1 MKHTIRCLAILL
13 LVIAGSARAQSSSLY
28 LQVDPQASPY
38 AAMQR
43 PDVMRQ
49 DRLPAAVAEFSITA
63 VDQAEPRYFAINDLI
78 TIIVRESTVTDF
90 ESKLNTE
97 KKSDYQGEISDF
109 PNLDLVKLL
118 QFQLQASANTNPP
131 KVGINFDKKF
141 EGDGQYSTKNEIS
154 SRLAARVIDVKPNGT
169 LVLEARKFIQSDKET
184 LSLVLTGTCRAEDVD
199 ADNTVL
205 SSNFYDLNLVK
216 KHEGDL
222 RKATKPGLLTR
233 VFDFLF
239 AF

>member
-1 MKHTIRCLAILL
+1 MKLTPICLYILL
-13 LVIAGSARAQSSSLY
+13 IVTADSAWAQSSSLY
-28 LQVDPQASPY
+28 LQVEPQASPY

-43 PDVMRQ
+43 PDAMRQ
-49 DRLPAAVAEFSITA
+49 DRLPAAVAAFSITA
-63 VDQAEPRYFAINDLI
+63 VDLAEPRFFAVNDLV

-90 ESKLNTE
+90 ESTLNTE
-97 KKSDYQGEISDF
+97 KKSDYKGEISDF
-109 PNLDLVKLL
+109 PNLDLMKLL
-118 QFQLQASANTNPP
+118 QFQLQGSANTNPP
-131 KVGINFDKKF
+131 KLGITFNKKF
-141 EGDGQYSTKNEIS
+141 EGDGEYSTKNEIS

-205 SSNFYDLNLVK
+205 STNFYDLNLVK

-222 RKATKPGLLTR
+222 RKATKPGILTR